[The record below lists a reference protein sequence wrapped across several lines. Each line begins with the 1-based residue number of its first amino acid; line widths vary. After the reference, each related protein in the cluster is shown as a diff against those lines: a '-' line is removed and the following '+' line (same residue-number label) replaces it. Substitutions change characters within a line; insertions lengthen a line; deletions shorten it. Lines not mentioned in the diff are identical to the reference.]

1 MSKKTQKDTIIKA
14 EPKEIHAFTLV
25 PKEGG
30 YSVVETIFDSN
41 GQVISTTEVHPSDV
55 LPIALSKMNQE
66 MRKRLGV

>member
-1 MSKKTQKDTIIKA
+1 MNKKTQKDTIVKA
-14 EPKEIHAFTLV
+14 APEKIHAFTLV

-30 YSVVETIFDSN
+30 YSVVETVFDSN
-41 GQVISTTEVHPSDV
+41 GQIISTIEVHPSDV